1 MSRVA
6 PLQNIQDTDL
16 ANMMAI
22 GKKMMGF
29 ESVDTLI
36 MAHQPD
42 MLKSSA
48 AWIQSIL
55 KGGSVGPGLK
65 RMIGYI
71 CSTAYG
77 CTYCSAHTSYTA
89 IFYKVDEAKMKEAW
103 TFESSP
109 LFSDKEKA
117 ALNLALKTSQQPNQS
132 TDEDFDR
139 LRKYFTEEEIVEIV
153 FTISMYAFL
162 NRFNSTMQTE
172 LEDAPAKALAS
183 LKQ

>member
-42 MLKSSA
+42 MLK
-48 AWIQSIL
+48 
-55 KGGSVGPGLK
+55 
-65 RMIGYI
+65 
-71 CSTAYG
+71 STAYG